1 MPEYYNV
8 TEAEATALIDRRLA
22 EAFGPLYRKPDPKSG
37 QGAGDSLERI
47 NRDFSAL
54 FGEAPKSGG

>member
-22 EAFGPLYRKPDPKSG
+22 EAFGPLYRKPDPEAG
-37 QGAGDSLERI
+37 QGAGDSLRTHQAGFF
-47 NRDFSAL
+47 RAL
-54 FGEAPKSGG
+54 WGGTEDRG